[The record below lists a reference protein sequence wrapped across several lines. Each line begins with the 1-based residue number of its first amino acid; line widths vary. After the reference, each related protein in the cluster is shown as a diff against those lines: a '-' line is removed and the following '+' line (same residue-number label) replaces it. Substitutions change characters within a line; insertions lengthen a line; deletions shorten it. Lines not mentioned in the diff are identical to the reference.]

1 MVNAGAGKHSAK
13 SVLGLAERIGT
24 GCGTFAGM
32 TPTDVATRA
41 EVAKE
46 LAREAGALAR
56 RYFRREI
63 EFVAEAK
70 GPQDFVSAADHAV
83 EAMIRERLQSEFPG
97 DDVFGE
103 EAGGEIGRHV
113 WVVDPIDGTIN
124 FVHGVRY
131 WCISIGFISAGE
143 RKIGA
148 VYDPSL
154 DELFWTVKGSG
165 AWCDRTRI
173 HVSPR
178 DRLDHALVCV
188 GYVPRHSLETH
199 LALKRRLHEAG
210 AAVKDM
216 GAGALMLAHV
226 AAGRFDAFLEPHM
239 HPWDASAGLLLVEEA
254 GGRIHP
260 YPGPRGL
267 AAGGTVIAAAKG
279 IFDPLQRLA
288 LAR

>member
-1 MVNAGAGKHSAK
+1 MNASD
-13 SVLGLAERIGT
+13 LA
-24 GCGTFAGM
+24 A
-32 TPTDVATRA
+32 RA
-41 EVAKE
+41 EFAKP

-63 EFVAEAK
+63 DFVVEAK

-83 EAMIRERLQSEFPG
+83 EALIKERLQARFPADAVLAEEGGG
-97 DDVFGE
+97 DV
-103 EAGGEIGRHV
+103 GRNL

-131 WCISIGFISAGE
+131 WCISIGFIAAGE
-143 RKIGA
+143 RRLGA
-148 VYDPSL
+148 IYDPSL
-154 DELFWTVKGSG
+154 DELFWAAKNGG
-165 AWCDRTRI
+165 AWCDETRI

-178 DRLDHALVCV
+178 DRLDRALVCA
-188 GYVPRHSLETH
+188 GYVPRHPLEAH

-226 AAGRFDAFLEPHM
+226 AAGRFDAFLESHM

-254 GGRIHP
+254 GGRVHP
-260 YPGPRGL
+260 YPGPGGI
-267 AAGGTVIAAAKG
+267 AGGGPVIAAAPG
-279 IFDPLQRLA
+279 IFGALERIA